1 MSSCK
6 NLKHLLKYSRR
17 NSPPFS
23 ASDCKSQTKI
33 GNDGNKY
40 SSKVDKNGTYKWVK
54 SAQHNKTNKKK
65 NRSEET
71 ATSDKTTSEDLRNM
85 AKRYKV
91 TFSGTKKAVAERIF
105 MMTHHGRTM
114 NRTDYKKV
122 EPFIGATFL
131 RYLKKYNM

>member
-54 SAQHNKTNKKK
+54 STQNNKTKK

-71 ATSDKTTSEDLRNM
+71 ATMEDLRNM

-105 MMTHHGRTM
+105 MMTHRGRTM

-122 EPFIGATFL
+122 EPFISATFL